1 MPSLSKEAALV
12 HEALVAR
19 GLETP
24 LRPPVHEMDNETRKS
39 LIAGHMTE
47 IMQLLN
53 LDLADDSL
61 METPHRIAK
70 MYVDEIFSGLDY
82 ANFPKITLIENKMKV
97 DEMVTVRDI
106 TLTSTCEHHFVT
118 IDGKATVAYIPKDSV
133 IGLSKINRIVQFFAQ
148 RPQVQERLTQQ
159 ILIALQTLLG
169 TNNVAVSIDAV
180 HYCVKARGIR
190 DATSATTTTSLGG
203 LFKSSQ
209 NTRHEFL
216 RAVRHHNRLKGRNH
230 GAQRHARFCSRRRH
244 SGDPA
249 IKHQRLWATKGGLSQ
264 SRLVRCYYAAGCM
277 DLGIS

>member
-133 IGLSKINRIVQFFAQ
+133 IGQFFAQ

-216 RAVRHHNRLKGRNH
+216 RAVRHHN
-230 GAQRHARFCSRRRH
+230 
-244 SGDPA
+244 
-249 IKHQRLWATKGGLSQ
+249 
-264 SRLVRCYYAAGCM
+264 
-277 DLGIS
+277 

>member
-1 MPSLSKEAALV
+1 MSSLSKEAVLV

-24 LRPPVHEMDNETRKS
+24 MRAPVQEIDNETRKR
-39 LIAGHMTE
+39 LITGHMTE

-53 LDLADDSL
+53 LDLSDDSL

-82 ANFPKITLIENKMKV
+82 SRFPKIT
-97 DEMVTVRDI
+97 
-106 TLTSTCEHHFVT
+106 
-118 IDGKATVAYIPKDSV
+118 
-133 IGLSKINRIVQFFAQ
+133 RIVQFFAQ

-209 NTRHEFL
+209 NTRQEFL
-216 RAVRHHNRLKGRNH
+216 RAVRHH
-230 GAQRHARFCSRRRH
+230 
-244 SGDPA
+244 D
-249 IKHQRLWATKGGLSQ
+249 
-264 SRLVRCYYAAGCM
+264 
-277 DLGIS
+277 

>member
-82 ANFPKITLIENKMKV
+82 ANFPKITLIENKFNIC
-97 DEMVTVRDI
+97 TRFNI
-106 TLTSTCEHHFVT
+106 S
-118 IDGKATVAYIPKDSV
+118 
-133 IGLSKINRIVQFFAQ
+133 INRNK
-148 RPQVQERLTQQ
+148 ELTQHLNFIKQ
-159 ILIALQTLLG
+159 RTQFIII
-169 TNNVAVSIDAV
+169 S
-180 HYCVKARGIR
+180 VKTI
-190 DATSATTTTSLGG
+190 
-203 LFKSSQ
+203 F
-209 NTRHEFL
+209 
-216 RAVRHHNRLKGRNH
+216 
-230 GAQRHARFCSRRRH
+230 
-244 SGDPA
+244 
-249 IKHQRLWATKGGLSQ
+249 
-264 SRLVRCYYAAGCM
+264 
-277 DLGIS
+277 

>member
-159 ILIALQTLLG
+159 IL
-169 TNNVAVSIDAV
+169 NNVAVSIDAV

-216 RAVRHHNRLKGRNH
+216 RAVRHHN
-230 GAQRHARFCSRRRH
+230 
-244 SGDPA
+244 
-249 IKHQRLWATKGGLSQ
+249 
-264 SRLVRCYYAAGCM
+264 
-277 DLGIS
+277 

>member
-106 TLTSTCEHHFVT
+106 TLTSTCVVFFSKLPKLST
-118 IDGKATVAYIPKDSV
+118 I
-133 IGLSKINRIVQFFAQ
+133 FF
-148 RPQVQERLTQQ
+148 
-159 ILIALQTLLG
+159 
-169 TNNVAVSIDAV
+169 
-180 HYCVKARGIR
+180 
-190 DATSATTTTSLGG
+190 
-203 LFKSSQ
+203 
-209 NTRHEFL
+209 
-216 RAVRHHNRLKGRNH
+216 
-230 GAQRHARFCSRRRH
+230 
-244 SGDPA
+244 
-249 IKHQRLWATKGGLSQ
+249 
-264 SRLVRCYYAAGCM
+264 
-277 DLGIS
+277 

>member
-12 HEALVAR
+12 HQALVAH

-24 LRPPVHEMDNETRKS
+24 LRPPVDLDKETRKR

-53 LDLADDSL
+53 LDLSDDSL

-82 ANFPKITLIENKMKV
+82 ANFPKITVIENKMKV

-118 IDGKATVAYIPKDSV
+118 IDGKATVAYIPKDAV

-209 NTRHEFL
+209 NTRQEFL
-216 RAVRHHNRLKGRNH
+216 RAVRHHN
-230 GAQRHARFCSRRRH
+230 
-244 SGDPA
+244 
-249 IKHQRLWATKGGLSQ
+249 
-264 SRLVRCYYAAGCM
+264 
-277 DLGIS
+277 